1 MGRRGGGLGGG
12 RGGLGGGRGSLGGRG
27 SFGGGRSSSGF
38 GGGSAGRSGGSIGG
52 GRRGGGLTS
61 GGLAGRSPTPRAPVG
76 GGGFGRPAPRRRP
89 GFGTGM
95 AVGMGMGMG
104 MRRRR
109 RWGWGPRWGPRWG
122 GGGMHGGGMHGG
134 RRGGCGGGLGGCLTI
149 LLVLILF
156 AIIFNFAQDRGTGNI
171 NQRHDEF
178 AHYVA
183 PSTRVREA
191 LPDGSASTAGPWFTD
206 ELGWIQSATTLQAG
220 LRNFHNLTGVR
231 PHIYLIGE
239 IDGEVDI
246 TMEDLQYFASEA
258 YDRLFDDEAHL
269 LVVFFE
275 AMIRG
280 SYEWA
285 VHMHPGRL
293 AQTVMDQE
301 ALDIIY
307 DFVVF
312 YYFQEGLSEDL
323 MFSGAFDRA
332 GTRIMYR
339 PAGPVDN
346 RPVWITIAV
355 VAGVIL
361 LVFILFNWW
370 KRKIHQQNL
379 EAEQTERILNQP
391 LDSFGGD
398 SNDDASR
405 LAQEYEEDNE
415 N

>member
-1 MGRRGGGLGGG
+1 MGRRGGGFGGG

-27 SFGGGRSSSGF
+27 SIGGGRSSSGF
-38 GGGSAGRSGGSIGG
+38 GGGSAGRQGGSLGG
-52 GRRGGGLTS
+52 GAARRGGGLTS

-76 GGGFGRPAPRRRP
+76 GGFGRRAPRRP

-109 RWGWGPRWGPRWG
+109 RWGWGFGPRWGFG
-122 GGGMHGGGMHGG
+122 GGGMHGGHRHGG
-134 RRGGCGGGLGGCLTI
+134 GGGLGGCLI
-149 LLVLILF
+149 FLLILVLL
-156 AIIFNFAQDRGTGNI
+156 AIIVSFAQNRGTGNVG
-171 NQRHDEF
+171 QRHDEF

-183 PSTRVREA
+183 PSTRVREP
-191 LPDGSASTAGPWFTD
+191 LPAGSASTTGPWYTD
-206 ELGWIQSATTLQAG
+206 TLGWIQNSTTLQHG
-220 LRNFHNLTGVR
+220 LRNFHNATGVR
-231 PHIYLIGE
+231 PHVYLIGD
-239 IDGEVDI
+239 IDGRIDI
-246 TMEDLQYFASEA
+246 NMEDLQAYAAET
-258 YDRLFDDEAHL
+258 YDRFFNDEAHVL
-269 LVVFFE
+269 LVFFE
-275 AMIRG
+275 ANIGG

-285 VHMHPGRL
+285 FHLHPGRL
-293 AQTVMDQE
+293 AQTVLDQE

-307 DFVVF
+307 DFIVL
-312 YYFQEGLSEDL
+312 YYFRDELSEEL

-332 GTRIMYR
+332 GARIMYR

-346 RPVWITIAV
+346 RSVWITIAV
-355 VAGVIL
+355 VIGVIL

-391 LDSFGGD
+391 LDSFGANNGD
-398 SNDDASR
+398 EASR
-405 LAQEYEEDNE
+405 LAQEYEDE